1 MNSVMSIRICSVSLT
16 GHSKTSSMF
25 PRLTRAGV
33 EDWIRME
40 GIVVIDLVYG
50 RGVDLVF
57 CLFLMFVLHSDGSLL
72 FLLLYIILSFLW
84 KERGVSFS
92 FLYLYFYLSF

>member
-1 MNSVMSIRICSVSLT
+1 
-16 GHSKTSSMF
+16 
-25 PRLTRAGV
+25 
-33 EDWIRME
+33 ME

-84 KERGVSFS
+84 KERGGSCS
-92 FLYLYFYLSF
+92 FLYLYFYLSFFENIIALELFGIEHQPIYHMSIIMYIQPYCAEM